1 MVAPII
7 TFTNVSKRYGDT
19 VVLSEIEL
27 EIPNEQTTVIVG
39 QSGSGKTTLLRM
51 VNGLIK
57 PDSGRLEVFGDLVP
71 EENIE
76 NFRRKIG
83 YAVQGAGLFPHVSVK
98 ENIVL
103 IARLVGWSSQDI
115 DERFEMLMRQME
127 LPLDLSDRIPN
138 ELSGGQQQRVGLCRA
153 LMLKP
158 KLLLLDEPF
167 SAVDP
172 LTRLELYEVV
182 EKLISNEAVSIVMV
196 SHDLG
201 EAKRLGDRMVVLQNG
216 IILQND
222 LISNV
227 IGNPATPYV
236 ERLVQSAT

>member
-1 MVAPII
+1 MVMPII
-7 TFTNVSKRYGDT
+7 TFTDVSKRYGDT

-27 EIPNEQTTVIVG
+27 EIPNGQTTVIVG

-83 YAVQGAGLFPHVSVK
+83 YAVQGAGLFPHLSVK

-103 IARLVGWSSQDI
+103 IARLEGWSSQDL

-236 ERLVQSAT
+236 ERLIQSAT

>member
-1 MVAPII
+1 MVTPII
-7 TFTNVSKRYGDT
+7 TFTNLSKRYGDT

-27 EIPNEQTTVIVG
+27 EIPNGQTTVIVG

-51 VNGLIK
+51 VNGLIR
-57 PDSGRLEVFGDLVP
+57 PDSGRLEIFGDLVP

-83 YAVQGAGLFPHVSVK
+83 YAVQGAGLFPHLSVK

-103 IARLVGWSSQDI
+103 IARLEGWSSQDL

-182 EKLISNEAVSIVMV
+182 EKLNTNEAVSIVMV

>member
-1 MVAPII
+1 MVTPII
-7 TFTNVSKRYGDT
+7 TFTNLSKRYGDT

-27 EIPNEQTTVIVG
+27 EIPNQQTTVIVG

-103 IARLVGWSSQDI
+103 IARLVGWSSQDL

-236 ERLVQSAT
+236 ERLIQSAT

>member
-1 MVAPII
+1 MVTPII
-7 TFTNVSKRYGDT
+7 TFTNVSKRYGDS

-27 EIPNEQTTVIVG
+27 EIPNGQTTVIVG

-103 IARLVGWSSQDI
+103 IARLEGWSLEDI

-182 EKLISNEAVSIVMV
+182 EKLNTNEAVSIVMV

>member
-1 MVAPII
+1 MVTPII

-27 EIPNEQTTVIVG
+27 EIPNGQTTVIVG

-57 PDSGRLEVFGDLVP
+57 PDSGRLEVFGDLGP

-103 IARLVGWSSQDI
+103 IARLVRWSLEDI

-182 EKLISNEAVSIVMV
+182 EKLNTNEAVSIVMV

-236 ERLVQSAT
+236 ERLIQSAT

>member
-1 MVAPII
+1 MVTPII
-7 TFTNVSKRYGDT
+7 TFTNVSKRYGDS

-27 EIPNEQTTVIVG
+27 EIANGQTTVIVG

-57 PDSGRLEVFGDLVP
+57 PDSGRLEVFGELVP

-83 YAVQGAGLFPHVSVK
+83 YAVQGAGLFPHLSVK

-103 IARLVGWSSQDI
+103 IARLEGWSSQDL

-182 EKLISNEAVSIVMV
+182 EKLNTNEAVSIVMV

-222 LISNV
+222 LIRNV

>member
-1 MVAPII
+1 MVTPII

-27 EIPNEQTTVIVG
+27 EIPNGQTTVIVG

-103 IARLVGWSSQDI
+103 IARLVGWSAQDL

>member
-7 TFTNVSKRYGDT
+7 TFTNVSKRYGDN

-27 EIPNEQTTVIVG
+27 EIPNGQTTVIVG

-103 IARLVGWSSQDI
+103 IARLVGWSIEDI

>member
-1 MVAPII
+1 MVTPII

-39 QSGSGKTTLLRM
+39 QSGSGKTTLLIM

-103 IARLVGWSSQDI
+103 IARLVGWSSQDL

>member
-1 MVAPII
+1 MVTPII

-27 EIPNEQTTVIVG
+27 EIPNGQTTVIVG

-127 LPLDLSDRIPN
+127 LPLDLSDRIPS

-227 IGNPATPYV
+227 IRNPATPYV

>member
-1 MVAPII
+1 MVMPII
-7 TFTNVSKRYGDT
+7 TFTNVSKRYGDN

-27 EIPNEQTTVIVG
+27 EIPNGQSTVIVG

-71 EENIE
+71 KENIE

-103 IARLVGWSSQDI
+103 IARLVGWSSQDL

>member
-1 MVAPII
+1 MVTPII

-27 EIPNEQTTVIVG
+27 EIPNGQTTVIVG

-103 IARLVGWSSQDI
+103 IARLEGWSNEDI

-153 LMLKP
+153 LLLKP

-201 EAKRLGDRMVVLQNG
+201 EAKRLGDRMVVLQDG

-236 ERLVQSAT
+236 ERLIQSAT

>member
-1 MVAPII
+1 MVTPII
-7 TFTNVSKRYGDT
+7 TFTNLSKRYGDT

-27 EIPNEQTTVIVG
+27 EIPNGQTTVIVG

-103 IARLVGWSSQDI
+103 IARLVGWSSQDL

-236 ERLVQSAT
+236 ERLIQSAT

>member
-1 MVAPII
+1 MATPII

-27 EIPNEQTTVIVG
+27 KIPNGQTTVIVG
-39 QSGSGKTTLLRM
+39 QSGSGKTTLRRM

-71 EENIE
+71 KENIE

-83 YAVQGAGLFPHVSVK
+83 YAVQGAGLFPHLSVK

-103 IARLVGWSSQDI
+103 IARLEGWSSQDL

-201 EAKRLGDRMVVLQNG
+201 EAKRLGDRMVVLQDG

-236 ERLVQSAT
+236 ERLIQSAT

>member
-27 EIPNEQTTVIVG
+27 EIPNEETTVIVG

-83 YAVQGAGLFPHVSVK
+83 YAVQGAGLFPHLSVK

-103 IARLVGWSSQDI
+103 IARLVGWSIEDI

>member
-1 MVAPII
+1 MVTPII

-27 EIPNEQTTVIVG
+27 EIPNGQTTVIVG

-103 IARLVGWSSQDI
+103 IARLVGWSSQDL

>member
-1 MVAPII
+1 MVMPII

-27 EIPNEQTTVIVG
+27 EIPNGQTTVIVG

-103 IARLVGWSSQDI
+103 IARLVGWSSQDL

>member
-7 TFTNVSKRYGDT
+7 TFTNVSKRYGDS

-27 EIPNEQTTVIVG
+27 EIPNGQTTVIVG

-103 IARLVGWSSQDI
+103 IARLVGWSSQDL

-236 ERLVQSAT
+236 ERLIQSAT

>member
-27 EIPNEQTTVIVG
+27 EIPNGQTTVIVG

-103 IARLVGWSSQDI
+103 IARLEGWSSQDL

-153 LMLKP
+153 LLLKP

-196 SHDLG
+196 SHDLS

>member
-39 QSGSGKTTLLRM
+39 QSGCGKTTLLRM

-103 IARLVGWSSQDI
+103 IARLVGWSSQDL

>member
-1 MVAPII
+1 MVTPII

-27 EIPNEQTTVIVG
+27 EITNGQTTVIVG

-103 IARLVGWSSQDI
+103 IARLVGWSSQDL

>member
-83 YAVQGAGLFPHVSVK
+83 YAVQGAGLFPHLSVK

-103 IARLVGWSSQDI
+103 IARLVGWSSQDL

>member
-1 MVAPII
+1 MVTPII

-103 IARLVGWSSQDI
+103 IARLVGWSSQDL

-196 SHDLG
+196 SHDLS

>member
-1 MVAPII
+1 MVTPII

-27 EIPNEQTTVIVG
+27 EIPNGQTTVIVG

-51 VNGLIK
+51 VNGLVK

-83 YAVQGAGLFPHVSVK
+83 YAVQGAGLFPHLSVK

-103 IARLVGWSSQDI
+103 IARLVGWSSQDL

>member
-1 MVAPII
+1 MVTPII
-7 TFTNVSKRYGDT
+7 TFTNVSKRYGDS
-19 VVLSEIEL
+19 VVLSEIVL
-27 EIPNEQTTVIVG
+27 EIPNQQTTVIVG

-51 VNGLIK
+51 VNGLIR

-83 YAVQGAGLFPHVSVK
+83 YAVQGAGLFPHLSVK

-103 IARLVGWSSQDI
+103 IARLVGWSSQDL

-222 LISNV
+222 LIRNV
-227 IGNPATPYV
+227 IGNPATPYD

>member
-1 MVAPII
+1 MVRPII
-7 TFTNVSKRYGDT
+7 TFTKVSKRYGDS

-27 EIPNEQTTVIVG
+27 EIPNGQTTVIVG

-103 IARLVGWSSQDI
+103 IARLVGWSIEDI

>member
-103 IARLVGWSSQDI
+103 IARLVGWSSQDL

-153 LMLKP
+153 LLLKP

-196 SHDLG
+196 SHDLS

>member
-1 MVAPII
+1 MVTPII

-27 EIPNEQTTVIVG
+27 EIPNGQTTVIVG

-71 EENIE
+71 EEDIE

-103 IARLVGWSSQDI
+103 IARLVGWSSQDL

>member
-76 NFRRKIG
+76 NFRRNIG

-103 IARLVGWSSQDI
+103 IARLVGWSIEDI

>member
-83 YAVQGAGLFPHVSVK
+83 YAVRGAGLFPHVSVK

-103 IARLVGWSSQDI
+103 IARLVGWSIEDI

>member
-1 MVAPII
+1 MVTPII
-7 TFTNVSKRYGDT
+7 TFTNVSKRYGDS
-19 VVLSEIEL
+19 VVLSEIVL
-27 EIPNEQTTVIVG
+27 EIPNQQTTVIVG

-51 VNGLIK
+51 VNGLIR

-103 IARLVGWSSQDI
+103 IARLEGWSLEDI

-182 EKLISNEAVSIVMV
+182 EKLNTNEAVSIVMV

>member
-27 EIPNEQTTVIVG
+27 EIPNGQTTVIVG

-103 IARLVGWSSQDI
+103 IARLVGWSSQDL

-127 LPLDLSDRIPN
+127 LPLELSDRIPN

-158 KLLLLDEPF
+158 KLLLLDEPC

-201 EAKRLGDRMVVLQNG
+201 EARRLGDRMVVLQNG

>member
-1 MVAPII
+1 MVSPII
-7 TFTNVSKRYGDT
+7 TFTNVSKRYGDS
-19 VVLSEIEL
+19 VVLSEIVL
-27 EIPNEQTTVIVG
+27 EIPNQQTTVIVG

-51 VNGLIK
+51 VNGLIR

-103 IARLVGWSSQDI
+103 IARLEGWSLEDI

-182 EKLISNEAVSIVMV
+182 EKLNTNEAVSIVMV

-222 LISNV
+222 LIRNV

>member
-1 MVAPII
+1 MVTPII

-27 EIPNEQTTVIVG
+27 EIPNGQTTVIVG

-51 VNGLIK
+51 VNGLIR

-103 IARLVGWSSQDI
+103 IARLVGWSIEDI

-236 ERLVQSAT
+236 ERLIQSAP

>member
-51 VNGLIK
+51 VNGLIL
-57 PDSGRLEVFGDLVP
+57 PDSGRLEVFGELVP

-103 IARLVGWSSQDI
+103 IARLVGWSSQDL

>member
-1 MVAPII
+1 M
-7 TFTNVSKRYGDT
+7 
-19 VVLSEIEL
+19 
-27 EIPNEQTTVIVG
+27 IVG

-103 IARLVGWSSQDI
+103 IARLEGWSLEDI

>member
-1 MVAPII
+1 MVMPII
-7 TFTNVSKRYGDT
+7 TFTKVSKRYGDT
-19 VVLSEIEL
+19 VVLSEIDL
-27 EIPNEQTTVIVG
+27 EIPNQRTTVIVG

-103 IARLVGWSSQDI
+103 IARLVGWSSQDL

-182 EKLISNEAVSIVMV
+182 EKLNTNEAVSIVMV

>member
-1 MVAPII
+1 MVMPII

-39 QSGSGKTTLLRM
+39 QSGSGKTSLLRM

-103 IARLVGWSSQDI
+103 IARLVGWSIEDI